1 MALEQ
6 RSAPFVHAARQLPSP
21 DQEAVYVPP
30 SLPAPS
36 LSAVEP
42 KARLAN
48 ARVRAGLPVSEGIL
62 ESIIAL
68 GFASDPGRVGV
79 YSADDR
85 QDIFG
90 DQERV
95 ERARL
100 VLADAVDVFGGLQ
113 LVLG

>member
-68 GFASDPGRVGV
+68 GFVSDPGRVGV
-79 YSADDR
+79 YSADER

-90 DQERV
+90 QERV